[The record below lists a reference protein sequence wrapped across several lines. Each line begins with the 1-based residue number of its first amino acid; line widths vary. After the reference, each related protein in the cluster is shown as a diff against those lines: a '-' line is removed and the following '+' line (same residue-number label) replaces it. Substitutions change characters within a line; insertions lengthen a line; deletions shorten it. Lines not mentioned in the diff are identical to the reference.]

1 MSSNVEQPP
10 TPVIPVA
17 PKLTGWRRIAVET
30 LSGGKYALAIPLIL
44 AVLLIL
50 FPILDND
57 QYWIRE
63 LSLIAVLALVV
74 SGVNLSFGYA
84 GEIQFGQ
91 VFMFALGTYLTMIL
105 AGRLLDEIIPL
116 VLIGGFAAALVGVVV
131 ALPAVRLG
139 GWSLALTSFFLLI
152 TIPDLVAIFSK
163 YTGGLN
169 GLVDIPSPHLFGS
182 PLSTNGLYEVAMVV
196 TILWFAVYRNFVTSR
211 YGVVFR
217 ILRQSPVLANSLG
230 FSTRQLK
237 LMAYTTGAFPAGMAG
252 CLFGFISL
260 VVTPSSFDFNL
271 AIGVVAGSLL
281 GGVESVYGVFIAAG
295 ALQLGPESS
304 LSFAQYAPVV
314 YGAFL
319 LVAAIVFRNGIGG
332 LCKSIALRL
341 AGYLR
346 GAPENPE
353 AATAGSLSAHLTD
366 DDQKQLAAL
375 VTEQQTLAISKD
387 PVGHRLPA
395 LEGRELVVSDVAKHF
410 GGLKALDGVSLTAEP
425 GCVTALIGANGS
437 GKTTM
442 LNLICGYSKPTDG
455 TIRFGDTTVAGM
467 APHQV
472 ARAGVGRTFQTPSV
486 PRGVSVLDVVASG
499 RFMVDKCSIWTSIL
513 RMPRYWR
520 TRAADRREALALL
533 ELVGLV
539 HLADQEASSLSLGTR
554 RLVEVARALSAT
566 PGLLLLDEPASGL
579 GEQEVIRL
587 GQVVTAAAKAGATV
601 VLIEHNFG
609 FVASI
614 SDVAHVLEFGRLIAS
629 GKPSEIAK
637 DPAVIE
643 SFLGQAPGQKTPES
657 APRLTADDEALL
669 AREGS
674 SPDAAGQ
681 LETVLINAKRVPE
694 GPLLEVVDANSGY
707 GDLQVLRDVSL
718 TLPHGKLEVVLGRN
732 GVGKTTLLSTITG
745 QVRLWDGSVKL
756 AGKELGRRAAFRRT
770 AAGIGLVQE
779 GKRIFRDRTIIEN
792 VTLGTFTQSVSRKER
807 RQICDA
813 ALDQFPMLRER
824 QNERAGG
831 LSGGQQQMLAI
842 AQALASRPRVLLL
855 DEPSAGLA
863 PAIVKDVFD
872 RIRDLSE
879 RGMTILLVEQLAE
892 QALAIADHVT
902 VIDNG
907 RVVASGPPEEFHD
920 QSGLKSAYFGDAGP
934 GGNGDGAPDRP
945 GALQS

>member
-1 MSSNVEQPP
+1 MSSNLE
-10 TPVIPVA
+10 A
-17 PKLTGWRRIAVET
+17 PGAPRPRKLTGWRRITTET
-30 LSGGKYALAIPLIL
+30 LTGGKYALIIPAVL
-44 AVLLIL
+44 AVLLII
-50 FPILDND
+50 FPLLDND

-105 AGRLLDEIIPL
+105 AGRVWDEIIPL
-116 VLIGGFAAALVGVVV
+116 VLIGGLAAALVGMLV
-131 ALPAVRLG
+131 AIPAVRIG
-139 GWSLALTSFFLLI
+139 GWSLALTSFFLVI
-152 TIPDLVAIFSK
+152 TIPDFVAILQK

-169 GLVDIPSPHLFGS
+169 GLVDIPSPNLFGK
-182 PLSTNGLYEVAMVV
+182 PMGTNGLYEVSIIVMIV
-196 TILWFAVYRNFVTSR
+196 WFVIYRNLVTSR

-260 VVTPSSFDFNL
+260 VVTPSSFGLNL
-271 AIGVVAGSLL
+271 AIGIVAGSLL
-281 GGVESVYGVFIAAG
+281 GGIESVYGVFIAAG

-319 LVAAIVFRNGIGG
+319 LLAAILFRNGLGG
-332 LCKSIALRL
+332 LGKTVALRV
-341 AGYLR
+341 AGLIR

-366 DDQKQLAAL
+366 ADEAEVSAL
-375 VTEQQTLAISKD
+375 SQAPSTAQ
-387 PVGHRLPA
+387 LPA
-395 LEGRELVVSDVAKHF
+395 LDGRDLVVSDIVKRF
-410 GGLKALDGVSLTAEP
+410 GGLKALDGVSLTATP
-425 GCVTALIGANGS
+425 GKVTALIGANGS
-437 GKTTM
+437 GKTTL
-442 LNLICGYSKPTDG
+442 LNLICGYSKPTAG
-455 TIRFGDTTVAGM
+455 AITFGDTGVAGM

-513 RMPRYWR
+513 RMPRYWQSR
-520 TRAADRREALALL
+520 RADRRDALMLL

-554 RLVEVARALSAT
+554 RLVEVARALAAN

-579 GEQEVIRL
+579 SDEEVTRL
-587 GQVVTAAAKAGATV
+587 GEVVTKAARAGATV

-609 FVASI
+609 FVTSI
-614 SDVAHVLEFGRLIAS
+614 SDVAHVLEFGRLIAT
-629 GKPSEIAK
+629 GPPTEIAK

-643 SFLGQAPGQKTPES
+643 SFLGQAPGQEPVA
-657 APRLTADDEALL
+657 APAGATLTSDDEALL
-669 AREGS
+669 AGESGATA
-674 SPDAAGQ
+674 DASAK
-681 LETVLINAKRVPE
+681 LERVLINAVRVPE
-694 GPLLEVVDANSGY
+694 GPLLEVANAESGY

-745 QVRLWDGSVKL
+745 QVRLWEGSVTL
-756 AGKELGRRAAFRRT
+756 AGKEVGRQPAFKRAAE
-770 AAGIGLVQE
+770 GIALVQE
-779 GKRIFRDRTIIEN
+779 GKRIFRDRTILEN
-792 VTLGTFTQSVSRKER
+792 VMLGTFTQSVSRKER
-807 RQICDA
+807 REICDA
-813 ALDQFPMLRER
+813 VLDQFSILRER
-824 QNERAGG
+824 QSEQAGG

-842 AQALASRPRVLLL
+842 AQGLASRPRLLLL

-863 PAIVKDVFD
+863 PAIVKDVFN
-872 RIRDLSE
+872 RIRELSE

-892 QALAIADHVT
+892 QALSIADHVT
-902 VIDNG
+902 VIDTG
-907 RVVASGPPEEFHD
+907 RVVASGPPEQFRD
-920 QSGLKSAYFGDAGP
+920 QSGLKSAYFGDSVPHTDTEGSS
-934 GGNGDGAPDRP
+934 DRP